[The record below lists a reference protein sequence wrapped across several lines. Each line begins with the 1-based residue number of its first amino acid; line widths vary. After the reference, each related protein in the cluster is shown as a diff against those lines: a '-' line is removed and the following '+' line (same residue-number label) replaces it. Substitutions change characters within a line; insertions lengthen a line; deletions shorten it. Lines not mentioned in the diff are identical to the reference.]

1 MQCEHHAIIPP
12 KCGGTDHII
21 AVFAP
26 PCPWPAPPLRR
37 STTAISHILHFR
49 PVASLSVLAGDGV
62 HGTLQAARRRID
74 RSCTLTGTH

>member
-26 PCPWPAPPLRR
+26 PLSLACPAAPPTHHCHFPHPGR
-37 STTAISHILHFR
+37 LHFR
-49 PVASLSVLAGDGV
+49 PVASLSALAGDGV
-62 HGTLQAARRRID
+62 H
-74 RSCTLTGTH
+74 